1 MKDTS
6 GHGRGMFW
14 LLRSEH
20 HLVLSFKI
28 LCFYLVHGVIT
39 EDIVLEMKSAGLS
52 LGYFFSFLSG
62 KLRPIRARVD

>member
-1 MKDTS
+1 MAEMKS
-6 GHGRGMFW
+6 AIWGV
-14 LLRSEH
+14 LASEH
-20 HLVLSFKI
+20 HVALSFKI

-62 KLRPIRARVD
+62 KLEQVIFKLSF